1 MCIAF
6 GTVFSKHI
14 IKMKKNILTFVLLLI
29 VSSVAAQKYQRL
41 AFIDMD
47 YILQNIPQY
56 IEAQNAL
63 NDKVAK
69 WRANLDKEAR
79 AIEVLKTDLANEKA
93 ILTPELIAEREE
105 DISVK
110 QDALR
115 KLESLYF
122 GTNGDMYIMRK
133 KLIQPIQDQVYNA
146 VQTIASRKK
155 YDFVFDKSSELIM
168 LYSNKKHDISGL
180 VLNLINI
187 DQKKQSKRDKIAA
200 KKKLLSNNEL
210 SEEAKQRQAKKEALK
225 QKKLSDRE
233 KKLKEI
239 EEKRQARLKAREEKR
254 RLLREKKEALK
265 KAKEAAKKKEEED
278 KKKQEEDKNTDG
290 DNKTGK

>member
-1 MCIAF
+1 
-6 GTVFSKHI
+6 
-14 IKMKKNILTFVLLLI
+14 MKKNILTFVLLLI
-29 VSSVAAQKYQRL
+29 VSSVAAQKYQRI

-79 AIEVLKTDLANEKA
+79 AIEVLKTDLGNEKA
-93 ILTPELIAEREE
+93 ILTPELIEEREE
-105 DISVK
+105 DILVK
-110 QDALR
+110 QEALR

-122 GTNGDMYIMRK
+122 GTDGDMYILRK

-146 VQTIASRKK
+146 VQTIAARKK

-168 LYSNKKHDISGL
+168 LYSNKKHDISSL

-187 DQKKQSKRDKIAA
+187 DQKQQSKRDKIAA
-200 KKKLLSNNEL
+200 KKKLLSNKEV
-210 SEEAKQRQAKKEALK
+210 SEAEKQRQAKKEALK

-233 KKLKEI
+233 KKLQEI
-239 EEKRQARLKAREEKR
+239 KDKREAKIKAREEKR

-265 KAKEAAKKKEEED
+265 KAKEAAKKKKEDD
-278 KKKQEEDKNTDG
+278 KKSQESNDQ
-290 DNKTGK
+290 